1 MRLFRRA
8 VTPEERIVL
17 DRLLDD
23 AFAPARART
32 VPLSAARVRAR
43 LAWERQPPV
52 SPGWRAVALLGR
64 LGEVSLGLGVSAMLF
79 AGALGGLATPA
90 EPLPRQAGHV
100 VRITAELDESKLL
113 RLLRLG
119 RKVAV
124 IDDFDPASA
133 LAPGA
138 EEGGL
143 VRLIREQGR
152 LIAASP
158 RSSAHADEDVLE
170 TLPIVR
176 EGSPR

>member
-1 MRLFRRA
+1 MSLFRRA
-8 VTPEERIVL
+8 VTLEEQIAL

-23 AFAPARART
+23 AFTPVRSRT

-43 LAWERQPPV
+43 IAWEREPPV
-52 SPGWRAVALLGR
+52 SRGWRAVALVGR
-64 LGEVSLGLGVSAMLF
+64 LGELSLGLGVSAMLF
-79 AGALGGLATPA
+79 AGALGGLAVPA

-100 VRITAELDESKLL
+100 VRITAELDESRVL

-119 RKVAV
+119 RRVAI

-138 EEGGL
+138 DEGGL

-152 LIAASP
+152 LIAAGP
-158 RSSAHADEDVLE
+158 RSSAHPDEDVLE